1 MESLALGPLLLL
13 AVLAAATSA
22 AAGRAVARTWRSPL
36 TLIFYS
42 VLLGLVVEFL
52 AYALF
57 GASLMSLSGA
67 IMAFG
72 WTLFCAFLAFRWT
85 RIRQMAVQYGFTETD
100 PA

>member
-13 AVLAAATSA
+13 GLLAAATSA

-36 TLIFYS
+36 TLIFYA
-42 VLLGLVVEFL
+42 VLLGLAVEFL

-67 IMAFG
+67 ALAFG
-72 WTLFCAFLAFRWT
+72 WTLSWGFIAFRVT
-85 RIRQMAVQYGFTETD
+85 RARQMAVQYGFTLHP